1 MVVVLLQKYHSQSLQ
16 FDVSVYVPVIAFNM
30 CLFFSYHLGQWF
42 ETKVMMTNFLLL
54 FRRIYNHYK
63 NIYLELQRNSYPKL
77 MKRLNEFFKKQNIW
91 IRKQIVRFPNDPL
104 WRHVNYVITQLD
116 GLMAGYRSIKSIVSA

>member
-1 MVVVLLQKYHSQSLQ
+1 
-16 FDVSVYVPVIAFNM
+16 
-30 CLFFSYHLGQWF
+30 
-42 ETKVMMTNFLLL
+42 MMTNSFLL

-63 NIYLELQRNSYPKL
+63 NLYLELQRSAYPKL
-77 MKRLNEFFKKQNIW
+77 MKRLNEFFEKQNIW

-116 GLMAGYRSIKSIVSA
+116 GLMAGYRSIKQIVSTYIFLSFNSQSSSYNLCYNELVCLWASLLFTVTWQK